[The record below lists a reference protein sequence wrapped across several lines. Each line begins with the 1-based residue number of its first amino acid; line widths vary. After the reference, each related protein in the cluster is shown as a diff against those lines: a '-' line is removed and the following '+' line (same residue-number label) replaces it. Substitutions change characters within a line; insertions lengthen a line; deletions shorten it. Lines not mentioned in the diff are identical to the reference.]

1 MDLEQIIAC
10 LRSSLDSPT
19 PDTNYDS
26 RGETLGVQPLQQPS
40 CSNQSLSL
48 LDACSDEDTVKSYLV
63 DIDEE
68 IGPVL
73 MIATTYPMACLL
85 KA

>member
-1 MDLEQIIAC
+1 MDLEQIISF

-26 RGETLGVQPLQQPS
+26 QGETLGVQPLQQPS

-48 LDACSDEDTVKSYLV
+48 LDACSDEDT
-63 DIDEE
+63 E

-73 MIATTYPMACLL
+73 MITTTHPIACTLL
-85 KA
+85 EA